1 MEVSDWPLADSRG
14 VVVLAEGPSAA
25 RTDDPDCGL
34 GREGAPGVCPMRT
47 IPAPEAKRLMEQWYT
62 QADVLMQRAL
72 ASTDPEVG
80 QALVHQ
86 RNQQLSDAD
95 DLQRLLDAP
104 DAAPSAQEHAATCNL
119 VTGKGMGLSEN
130 IIVTPTCSCKAA
142 APVVD
147 LRAPLETL
155 VNKLH
160 AVHADPRY
168 ITVWAQYANHGGTY
182 SGPSYKEELDAAQAA
197 LDAPTDGRT

>member
-1 MEVSDWPLADSRG
+1 
-14 VVVLAEGPSAA
+14 
-25 RTDDPDCGL
+25 
-34 GREGAPGVCPMRT
+34 MRT

-130 IIVTPTCSCKAA
+130 IIVTPTCSCKDA
-142 APVVD
+142 APVGD
-147 LRAPLETL
+147 LRATYEIARRAWL
-155 VNKLH
+155 VIQESSS
-160 AVHADPRY
+160 DP
-168 ITVWAQYANHGGTY
+168 VD
-182 SGPSYKEELDAAQAA
+182 GPFYYVRQHDLDALEAA
-197 LDAPTDGRT
+197 LSATGRDPQGETP